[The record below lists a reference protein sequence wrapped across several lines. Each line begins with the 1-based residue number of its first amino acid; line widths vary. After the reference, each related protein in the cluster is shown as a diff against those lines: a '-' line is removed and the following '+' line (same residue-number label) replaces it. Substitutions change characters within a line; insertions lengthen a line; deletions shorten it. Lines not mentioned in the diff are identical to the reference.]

1 VADWLIRGVH
11 AFKRSRLASLGP
23 FRLLRV
29 SLVLIRTKILFS
41 HLNMR
46 FTQATTAI
54 CIIIGSFNF
63 FV

>member
-1 VADWLIRGVH
+1 MADWLIRGVH
-11 AFKRSRLASLGP
+11 AFTGP
-23 FRLLRV
+23 YRLRV